1 VTDRPNIRRS
11 VTAAILALA
20 ALVGAGGLLINL
32 YIEDE
37 RQRDLLQWETRLG
50 LVADSKVDALARSLA
65 ADQRD
70 LAELANNASLQLYL
84 WQLVR
89 ARQQQTPD
97 DAQTESAQQAY
108 LRNLLLAAAERG
120 GYMPDPATRVPA
132 NLPRSLSY
140 GLALLDAGLQPVVV
154 TPGLGELAD
163 SYGEVM
169 RGALAKPGTA
179 LVDLRLDAEDRA
191 VVVIAVAVA
200 AVSGSLTGGGPPNG
214 VLVGVR
220 SAEQEL
226 YPLLG
231 RGPAFAEDSE
241 TLLVARDKD
250 TIVFLSPTRDGGAP
264 LRRSLP
270 IERSDLAEV
279 AAVLS
284 PGGFVSLDN
293 YRGVPVLQVSR
304 RIRGVASAAEPWVLV
319 QGVNARDALSM
330 ADERRRF
337 LLATL
342 LLLLFSIAALAV
354 AAWRHGSSVRARHQA
369 EELRSK
375 AAKLQKQTDLLHTV
389 TDNIDVLTVLMNRD
403 QEVVFTNQ
411 ATANAVKNTIA
422 GIVGSPISAV
432 FGTNMAAG
440 IAALSEE
447 ARRQRV
453 PVQRVLQL
461 QLGSALGSYQ
471 ASFIPVERIGERRQ
485 LVLLVL
491 SDVTDLRL
499 AEQHHADM
507 LRHLVSALSDA
518 VDLHDPY
525 SAHHANRMSEVARAV
540 ARELDLPAD
549 EQETLGLAATL
560 ANIGK
565 IMLPGE
571 LLTKTEPLTS
581 ADRELLQKHVDYSIE
596 LLKGLDFE
604 GPVLDVIAQKQERL
618 DGSGY
623 PRGLTEEQ
631 MSLSGRILSVANA
644 FVALVSAR
652 AYRQGMSMD
661 DALAELLRGAGTQ
674 FDRRVIAALFHVVEN
689 RGDWSGWS

>member
-1 VTDRPNIRRS
+1 MTEQRKIRRS
-11 VTAAILALA
+11 VTAAILALVV
-20 ALVGAGGLLINL
+20 LVGAGGLLINI
-32 YIEDE
+32 YIENE

-50 LVADSKVDALARSLA
+50 LVADSKADALARSLA

-70 LAELANNASLQLYL
+70 LRELANNASLQLYL

-97 DAQTESAQQAY
+97 GVQIESAQQAY
-108 LRNLLLAAAERG
+108 LRNLMLAAAERG
-120 GYMPDPATRVPA
+120 GYMPDPAARIPA

-140 GLALLDAGLQPVVV
+140 GLALLDAELRPVVV

-163 SYGEVM
+163 SYGDVM
-169 RGALAKPGTA
+169 RHALASPGTT
-179 LVDLRLDAEDRA
+179 LVDLRLDPQDRA
-191 VVVIAVAVA
+191 VVVIAVSVA
-200 AVSGSLTGGGPPNG
+200 AVSGSLTGGGSPNG
-214 VLVGVR
+214 VLIGVR

-226 YPLLG
+226 YPLLS

-241 TLLVARDKD
+241 TLLVARHDD
-250 TIVFLSPTRDGGAP
+250 TIVFLSPTQDGGAP

-284 PGGFVSLDN
+284 PGKFVSLDN
-293 YRGVPVLQVSR
+293 YRGIPVLQVSR
-304 RIRGVASAAEPWVLV
+304 RIRGLVSAGEPWVLV
-319 QGVNARDALSM
+319 QGVNAKDALST

-342 LLLLFSIAALAV
+342 SLLLFSIATLSV

-375 AAKLQKQTDLLHTV
+375 AAKLQKQTDLLHTI

-411 ATANAVKNTIA
+411 ATANAAKNTIA
-422 GIVGSPISAV
+422 GMVGSRISAI
-432 FGTNMAAG
+432 FGTNMAAE
-440 IAALSEE
+440 IAALSDE

-453 PVQRVLQL
+453 PVQRVMQL
-461 QLGSALGSYQ
+461 QIDSTLGSYQ

-507 LRHLVSALSDA
+507 LRSLVSALSDA

-525 SAHHANRMSEVARAV
+525 SAHHANRMAEVAQAV
-540 ARELDLPAD
+540 ARELDLPTD

-565 IMLPGE
+565 IMLPGD
-571 LLTKTEPLTS
+571 LLTKTEALTA
-581 ADRELLQKHVDYSIE
+581 ADRELLQKHVNYSLE
-596 LLKGLDFE
+596 LLKGLDFD

-623 PRGLTEEQ
+623 PLGLTEEQ

-689 RGDWSGWS
+689 RGDWSSWS

>member
-169 RGALAKPGTA
+169 RGALAKPGTT

>member
-1 VTDRPNIRRS
+1 MTDQVNIRRS
-11 VTAAILALA
+11 VAAAILALVA
-20 ALVGAGGLLINL
+20 VVAAGGFLIIL
-32 YIEDE
+32 YIEGE
-37 RQRDLLQWETRLG
+37 RQRDLLQWEARLG
-50 LVADSKVDALARSLA
+50 LVADGKADALSRSLA

-70 LAELANNASLQLYL
+70 LRELANNASLQLYL

-89 ARQQQTPD
+89 ARQLDRADGPQS
-97 DAQTESAQQAY
+97 ESAQQAY
-108 LRNLLLAAAERG
+108 LRNLMLAAAERG
-120 GYMPDPATRVPA
+120 GYMPDPVARVPA
-132 NLPRSLSY
+132 NLPSSVSY
-140 GLALLDAGLQPVVV
+140 GLALLDADLRPVVV
-154 TPGLGELAD
+154 TPGLGELTD

-169 RGALAKPGTA
+169 RSALATPGKT
-179 LVDLRLDAEDRA
+179 LVDLRLDAQDRA
-191 VVVIAVAVA
+191 VVVIAISVA
-200 AVSGSLTGGGPPNG
+200 AVSGSLTGGGAPNG
-214 VLVGVR
+214 VLIAVR

-226 YPLLG
+226 FPLLG

-241 TLLVARDKD
+241 TLLVARQDD
-250 TIVFLSPTRDGGAP
+250 TIVFLSPTQDGGAP
-264 LRRSLP
+264 LRRSIP
-270 IERSDLAEV
+270 IERSDIAEV
-279 AAVLS
+279 SAVLS
-284 PGGFVSLDN
+284 PGRFVSLDN
-293 YRGVPVLQVSR
+293 YRGIPVLQISR
-304 RIRGVASAAEPWVLV
+304 RIRGLESAGEPWVLV
-319 QGVNARDALSM
+319 QGVNAKDALST

-342 LLLLFSIAALAV
+342 SLLLFSIAALAV

-369 EELRSK
+369 EELRNR
-375 AAKLQKQTDLLHTV
+375 AAKLQKQTDLLHTI

-403 QEVVFTNQ
+403 QEIVFTNQ
-411 ATANAVKNTIA
+411 ATARAARSSIA
-422 GIVGSPISAV
+422 AMVGSRVSVI
-432 FGTNMAAG
+432 FGANVG
-440 IAALSEE
+440 GEIATLSDE
-447 ARRQRV
+447 ARRQRA
-453 PVQRVLQL
+453 PLQRVLQL
-461 QLGSALGSYQ
+461 QLGSALGSFQ

-507 LRHLVSALSDA
+507 LRSLVSALSDA

-525 SAHHANRMSEVARAV
+525 SAHHANRMAEVAQAV
-540 ARELDLPAD
+540 AAALDLPAD

-565 IMLPGE
+565 IMLPGD
-571 LLTKTEPLTS
+571 LLTKTEPLTA
-581 ADRELLQKHVDYSIE
+581 ADRELLQKHVNYSLE
-596 LLKGLDFE
+596 LLKGLDFD

-623 PRGLTEEQ
+623 PQGLTEEQ

-652 AYRQGMSMD
+652 AYRQGMSID

-689 RGDWSGWS
+689 RGDWSRWT